1 MLDANREH
9 KSTLA
14 RMEQKFF
21 EEKVTHSRR
30 LMFHN
35 TCLAGIFVVMF

>member
-21 EEKVTHSRR
+21 EEKVTHSRPP
-30 LMFHN
+30 MFQTADVH
-35 TCLAGIFVVMF
+35 FVW